1 MKRELLNGNLFGGK
15 EGEYQVIWQCGK
27 YYKAEIETFMK
38 GRQGSNIVW
47 SDFIKR
53 MDLAYAI
60 ADVVIS
66 RAGAGTISE
75 LCEAGKCTIFVPSP
89 MVAEDHQ
96 THNAMAL
103 VNKNAA
109 LLVKDS
115 EAVEKL
121 GPAVG
126 SLLSDNNKRALLET
140 NIRALAREDSAAQIA
155 DLCIDIVKKDNSD
168 EECIFYRDRRNRD
181 ERHSTIL

>member
-1 MKRELLNGNLFGGK
+1 
-15 EGEYQVIWQCGK
+15 
-27 YYKAEIETFMK
+27 
-38 GRQGSNIVW
+38 
-47 SDFIKR
+47 
-53 MDLAYAI
+53 
-60 ADVVIS
+60 
-66 RAGAGTISE
+66 
-75 LCEAGKCTIFVPSP
+75 

-140 NIRALAREDSAAQIA
+140 NIRALAKEDSAAQIA
-155 DLCIDIVKKDNSD
+155 DLCIDIVKK
-168 EECIFYRDRRNRD
+168 RQQR
-181 ERHSTIL
+181 

>member
-1 MKRELLNGNLFGGK
+1 
-15 EGEYQVIWQCGK
+15 
-27 YYKAEIETFMK
+27 MK
-38 GRQGSNIVW
+38 GRQSSNIVW

-109 LLVKDS
+109 LLVQDS
-115 EAVEKL
+115 EAGEKL

-126 SLLSDNNKRALLET
+126 SLLSDNNKRALLEA

-155 DLCIDIVKKDNSD
+155 DLCIDIVKK
-168 EECIFYRDRRNRD
+168 RQQ
-181 ERHSTIL
+181 